1 MVKSFIT
8 LAHGGKLRFHGIFCV
23 FFTLENVGSVVNYRG
38 SFITLAPG
46 FKPGEVRGNP
56 QNIMNTL

>member
-1 MVKSFIT
+1 MVANLDSMVF
-8 LAHGGKLRFHGIFCV
+8 FCV

>member
-8 LAHGGKLRFHGIFCV
+8 LAQGGKLRFYCVIFN
-23 FFTLENVGSVVNYRG
+23 LENVGTAVNYRG
-38 SFITLAPG
+38 SFIRLAPG